1 MNTRCCMP
9 AWALLVLL
17 VVALLLGRVARYL
30 ILHAVKLLGRQPA
43 LHWLN
48 DLRHNKVFHRLAQMT
63 PSLVIQF
70 GLHLVPDL
78 SKTATLFI
86 GNVALA
92 FTILFLVLAISAL
105 LNALLDI
112 YARTEHARTRSI
124 KGYVQLAKM
133 VLFVF
138 GAIII
143 VATLIDRS
151 PLLLLSGLG
160 AMSAVILLVYKDTL
174 LSFVASVQLT
184 SNDMLRVGDWIEMPQ
199 VGADGDVVDIT
210 LHTVKVQ
217 NFDKTIVSI
226 PTWRLMSESFKNWRG
241 MQASGGRRIKRS
253 LFIDASG
260 VRFLRDDEEVRMTQV
275 HLLTDYISRKQAEL
289 KAWNEAQGQ
298 SAQLSANRRRMTNLG
313 TFRAYALAYLK
324 SHPDIQPNMT
334 CMVRQMQTTAQGVP
348 LEIYLLHPH
357 HGMVGLRA
365 DSRGYLRLPAGGAAG
380 IRLEPVSTA
389 ERHGPAQ
396 RAVRN
401 DAEHHDRPSAGAL
414 TRQTARGSRA
424 PRRSNH
430 HTPLRP
436 IRPCVTGQANSVNNR
451 GTCLVAARGK
461 IKPPPQLRKLYL
473 YV

>member
-1 MNTRCCMP
+1 MDIKQLWLN
-9 AWALLVLL
+9 AQDLWGALDQHPLLHSSLALVLLL
-17 VVALLLGRVARYL
+17 VVALVLGRVARYL

-48 DLRHNKVFHRLAQMT
+48 DLRQNKVFHRLAQMT
-63 PSLVIQF
+63 PSLLIQF
-70 GLHLVPDL
+70 GLHLIPEL
-78 SKTATLFI
+78 SKTSLLFL

-92 FTILFLVLAISAL
+92 FSILFLVLALSAL
-105 LNALLDI
+105 LSALLDI
-112 YARTEHARTRSI
+112 YARTEYAKTRSI

-133 VLFVF
+133 VLFVC

-143 VATLIDRS
+143 IATLIDRS

-174 LSFVASVQLT
+174 LSFVAGVQLT

-241 MQASGGRRIKRS
+241 MQQSGGRRIKRS

-260 VRFLRDDEEVRMTQV
+260 VRFLHDEEEQKLTQV
-275 HLLTDYISRKQAEL
+275 RLLTDYIGRKQAEL
-289 KAWNEAQGQ
+289 KSWNEAQGNV
-298 SAQLSANRRRMTNLG
+298 AAMSANRRRMTNLG

-324 SHPDIQPNMT
+324 SHPEIQTNMT

-348 LEIYLLHPH
+348 LEIYCFTGTTAWADYERIQGDIFDYLLAVLPEF
-357 HGMVGLRA
+357 GLSLYQQPSGNDLRA
-365 DSRGYLRLPAGGAAG
+365 GILPAVLGAG
-380 IRLEPVSTA
+380 YI
-389 ERHGPAQ
+389 PAP
-396 RAVRN
+396 
-401 DAEHHDRPSAGAL
+401 EK
-414 TRQTARGSRA
+414 
-424 PRRSNH
+424 RSM
-430 HTPLRP
+430 
-436 IRPCVTGQANSVNNR
+436 
-451 GTCLVAARGK
+451 
-461 IKPPPQLRKLYL
+461 
-473 YV
+473 

>member
-1 MNTRCCMP
+1 MDFPQLWLSTQALWNTLGEHPRVYS
-9 AWALLVLL
+9 AL
-17 VVALLLGRVARYL
+17 ALLLLLTVALIVGRVARYL
-30 ILHAVKLLGRQPA
+30 ILHAVKLLGRQPSM
-43 LHWLN
+43 HWLN
-48 DLRHNKVFHRLAQMT
+48 DFLKNKVFQRLAEMV

-70 GLHLVPDL
+70 GLNLIPEMNKVTQHFL
-78 SKTATLFI
+78 

-92 FTILFLVLAISAL
+92 FTILFVMLAISAL

-112 YARTEHARTRSI
+112 YARTEYARTRSI

-133 VLFVF
+133 VLYVF
-138 GAIII
+138 GTIII

-241 MQASGGRRIKRS
+241 MQAAGGRRIKRS
-253 LFIDASG
+253 LFIDAAG
-260 VRFLRDDEEVRMTQV
+260 VRFITDEQEHRLTQIR
-275 HLLTDYISRKQAEL
+275 LLTDYMSRKQAEL
-289 KAWNEAQGQ
+289 KAWNEAQGNV
-298 SAQLSANRRRMTNLG
+298 AAMSANRRRMTNIG

-324 SHPDIQPNMT
+324 SHPEIQPNMT

-348 LEIYLLHPH
+348 LEIYCFTRTTAWGDYERIQGDIFDYLLAVLPEF
-357 HGMVGLRA
+357 GLSLYQQPSGNDLRA
-365 DSRGYLRLPAGGAAG
+365 GVLPAVLGASH
-380 IRLEPVSTA
+380 I
-389 ERHGPAQ
+389 
-396 RAVRN
+396 
-401 DAEHHDRPSAGAL
+401 
-414 TRQTARGSRA
+414 
-424 PRRSNH
+424 
-430 HTPLRP
+430 
-436 IRPCVTGQANSVNNR
+436 
-451 GTCLVAARGK
+451 
-461 IKPPPQLRKLYL
+461 PQVEKQVL
-473 YV
+473 

>member
-1 MNTRCCMP
+1 MDTHSIWLRAQEIWDLLEHQPVLRATLGLFMLLI
-9 AWALLVLL
+9 AAFALGRL
-17 VVALLLGRVARYL
+17 ARFLLLHGMKA
-30 ILHAVKLLGRQPA
+30 LGRQPA
-43 LHWLN
+43 LFWLN
-48 DLRHNKVFHRLAQMT
+48 DFLHNKVFHRLAQIT

-70 GLHLVPDL
+70 GLNLVPDL
-78 SKTATLFI
+78 TPVASHVL

-92 FTILFLVLAISAL
+92 FTILSLMLTLGAL

-133 VLFVF
+133 ILYVF
-138 GAIII
+138 AAIII

-241 MQASGGRRIKRS
+241 MQQAGGRRIKRS
-253 LFIDASG
+253 LYIDASA
-260 VRFLRDDEEVRMTQV
+260 VRFVSDSEELKLTQV
-275 HLLTDYISRKQAEL
+275 RLLTDYMGRKKAEL
-289 KAWNEAQGQ
+289 KAWNEAQG
-298 SAQLSANRRRMTNLG
+298 SVAELSANRRRITNIG

-324 SHPDIQPNMT
+324 SHPDVHPDMT
-334 CMVRQMQTTAQGVP
+334 CMVRQMEATAQGVP
-348 LEIYLLHPH
+348 LEIYCFTRTTSWADYERIQGDIFDYLLAVLPEF
-357 HGMVGLRA
+357 GL
-365 DSRGYLRLPAGGAAG
+365 SLY
-380 IRLEPVSTA
+380 
-389 ERHGPAQ
+389 Q
-396 RAVRN
+396 Q
-401 DAEHHDRPSAGAL
+401 PSGSDMRIGL
-414 TRQTARGSRA
+414 ARS
-424 PRRSNH
+424 
-430 HTPLRP
+430 
-436 IRPCVTGQANSVNNR
+436 
-451 GTCLVAARGK
+451 
-461 IKPPPQLRKLYL
+461 
-473 YV
+473 

>member
-1 MNTRCCMP
+1 MDIRDFWLQAQAHWSSLDNHPLLR
-9 AWALLVLL
+9 AGLSLALLLTIAL
-17 VVALLLGRVARYL
+17 VLGRVARFL
-30 ILHAVKLLGRQPA
+30 ILHGVKLLGRQPA

-48 DLRHNKVFHRLAQMT
+48 DLLHNKVFHRLAQT
-63 PSLVIQF
+63 VPSLVIQF
-70 GLHLVPDL
+70 GLTLVPVL
-78 SKTATLFI
+78 SEKAAHFI

-92 FTILFLVLAISAL
+92 VTILFLTLAMGAL

-133 VLFVF
+133 VLYIFA
-138 GAIII
+138 AIIV

-241 MQASGGRRIKRS
+241 MQQAGGRRIKRS
-253 LFIDASG
+253 LHIDASG
-260 VRFLRDDEEVRMTQV
+260 VRFLNADEQQRLTQV
-275 HLLTDYISRKQAEL
+275 RLLTDYVGRKQAEL
-289 KAWNEAQGQ
+289 HSWNEAQGEV
-298 SAQLSANRRRMTNLG
+298 ADLAANRRNLTNLG
-313 TFRAYALAYLK
+313 TFRAFALAYLK

-334 CMVRQMQTTAQGVP
+334 CMVRQMETGAQGVP
-348 LEIYLLHPH
+348 LEIYCFTRTTVWADYERIQGDIFDYLLAVMPEFGLSLYQQPSGTDFRR
-357 HGMVGLRA
+357 GM
-365 DSRGYLRLPAGGAAG
+365 
-380 IRLEPVSTA
+380 I
-389 ERHGPAQ
+389 
-396 RAVRN
+396 
-401 DAEHHDRPSAGAL
+401 
-414 TRQTARGSRA
+414 TAR
-424 PRRSNH
+424 
-430 HTPLRP
+430 
-436 IRPCVTGQANSVNNR
+436 
-451 GTCLVAARGK
+451 
-461 IKPPPQLRKLYL
+461 
-473 YV
+473 

>member
-1 MNTRCCMP
+1 MDFKQLWLDTQDL
-9 AWALLVLL
+9 WGALDQHPLLHAGIGLALLL
-17 VVALLLGRVARYL
+17 VVALVLGRVARYL
-30 ILHAVKLLGRQPA
+30 VLHAVRLLGRQPA

-70 GLHLVPDL
+70 GLHLVPEL
-78 SKTATLFI
+78 SKTSLLFL
-86 GNVALA
+86 GNLAMA
-92 FTILFLVLAISAL
+92 FTILFQLLALSAL

-133 VLFVF
+133 VLYVF

-241 MQASGGRRIKRS
+241 MQQSGGRRIKRS
-253 LFIDASG
+253 LYIDASG
-260 VRFLRDDEEVRMTQV
+260 VRFLHDDEEQRLSKVR
-275 HLLTDYISRKQAEL
+275 LLTDYIGRKQAEL
-289 KAWNEAQGQ
+289 KSWNEAQGNV
-298 SAQLSANRRRMTNLG
+298 AALSANRRRMTNIG

-324 SHPDIQPNMT
+324 SHPEIQPNMT
-334 CMVRQMQTTAQGVP
+334 CMVRQMQTTAQGIP
-348 LEIYLLHPH
+348 LEIYCFTRTTAWVDYERIQGDIFDYLLAVMPEF
-357 HGMVGLRA
+357 GLNLYQQPSGTDLRA
-365 DSRGYLRLPAGGAAG
+365 GLLPAVLGASHVPQ
-380 IRLEPVSTA
+380 IEK
-389 ERHGPAQ
+389 Q
-396 RAVRN
+396 
-401 DAEHHDRPSAGAL
+401 AL
-414 TRQTARGSRA
+414 
-424 PRRSNH
+424 
-430 HTPLRP
+430 
-436 IRPCVTGQANSVNNR
+436 
-451 GTCLVAARGK
+451 
-461 IKPPPQLRKLYL
+461 
-473 YV
+473 

>member
-1 MNTRCCMP
+1 MAIQQFWQN
-9 AWALLVLL
+9 ALDLWGTLDQQPLLHAALGLAVLL
-17 VVALLLGRVARYL
+17 VIALVLGRVARFL
-30 ILHAVKLLGRQPA
+30 ILHAIKLLSRQSA
-43 LHWLN
+43 LLWLG
-48 DLRHNKVFHRLAQMT
+48 DLLQNKVFHRLAQMT
-63 PSLVIQF
+63 PSLVVQF
-70 GLHLVPDL
+70 GLKLVPEL
-78 SKTATLFI
+78 SATSQHFL

-92 FTILFLVLAISAL
+92 FTILFLVLALSAL
-105 LNALLDI
+105 LDALLDI

-133 VLFVF
+133 VLYVF

-241 MQASGGRRIKRS
+241 MQQSGGRRIKRS
-253 LFIDASG
+253 LFIDAGG
-260 VRFLRDDEEVRMTQV
+260 VRFVTAEEERRMGEVR
-275 HLLTDYISRKQAEL
+275 LLTDYMAHKRSEL
-289 KAWNEAQGQ
+289 RSWNEAQGQ
-298 SAQLSANRRRMTNLG
+298 VAELSANRRRLTNIG
-313 TFRAYALAYLK
+313 TFRAFALAYLK

-348 LEIYLLHPH
+348 LEIYCFTRTTVWAEYERIQGDIFDYLLAVLPEF
-357 HGMVGLRA
+357 GLSLYQQPSGNDLRA
-365 DSRGYLRLPAGGAAG
+365 GL
-380 IRLEPVSTA
+380 
-389 ERHGPAQ
+389 
-396 RAVRN
+396 
-401 DAEHHDRPSAGAL
+401 SAKAL
-414 TRQTARGSRA
+414 A
-424 PRRSNH
+424 PQVVEDE
-430 HTPLRP
+430 L
-436 IRPCVTGQANSVNNR
+436 A
-451 GTCLVAARGK
+451 
-461 IKPPPQLRKLYL
+461 
-473 YV
+473 

>member
-1 MNTRCCMP
+1 MDIKQLWINVLDLWGALDQHP
-9 AWALLVLL
+9 LVHSSLALLLL
-17 VVALLLGRVARYL
+17 LAIALFLGRVARYL
-30 ILHAVKLLGRQPA
+30 ILHATKMLGRQPA
-43 LHWLN
+43 LHWIN
-48 DLRHNKVFHRLAQMT
+48 DFLQNKVFHRLAQIT

-70 GLHLVPDL
+70 GLNLVPNL
-78 SKTATLFI
+78 SKTSLNFL
-86 GNVALA
+86 GNVALS
-92 FTILFLVLAISAL
+92 FTFLFLLLAVSAL

-133 VLFVF
+133 VLYVF

-260 VRFLRDDEEVRMTQV
+260 VRFLRDDEEQKLSQV
-275 HLLTDYISRKQAEL
+275 HLLTDYMSRKQAEL
-289 KAWNEAQGQ
+289 KAWNEAQGNV
-298 SAQLSANRRRMTNLG
+298 AAMSANRRRMTNIG
-313 TFRAYALAYLK
+313 TLRAYALAYLK
-324 SHPDIQPNMT
+324 SHPGIQPNMT
-334 CMVRQMQTTAQGVP
+334 CMVRQMQTTAQGIP
-348 LEIYLLHPH
+348 LEIYCFTRTTAWADYERIQGDIFDYLLAVLPEF
-357 HGMVGLRA
+357 GLSLYQQPSGTDLRA
-365 DSRGYLRLPAGGAAG
+365 GLLPAVLGASH
-380 IRLEPVSTA
+380 IPEQEKHLM
-389 ERHGPAQ
+389 
-396 RAVRN
+396 
-401 DAEHHDRPSAGAL
+401 
-414 TRQTARGSRA
+414 
-424 PRRSNH
+424 
-430 HTPLRP
+430 
-436 IRPCVTGQANSVNNR
+436 
-451 GTCLVAARGK
+451 
-461 IKPPPQLRKLYL
+461 
-473 YV
+473 